1 MGFQIE
7 VSEFVCGGGSIEE
20 GQSFGTAEAGSKQVV
35 CWAYKSCLEFKN
47 FEYRLFVTLESKGF
61 QLSRTKM
68 EFKECKFSK
77 SRNKDER
84 VGRPDGQEKGG

>member
-35 CWAYKSCLEFKN
+35 CWTYKSCLEFKN
-47 FEYRLFVTLESKGF
+47 FVSIDCL
-61 QLSRTKM
+61 
-68 EFKECKFSK
+68 
-77 SRNKDER
+77 
-84 VGRPDGQEKGG
+84 